1 MWVAEAEDWATGGLE
16 CHTLI
21 FTIPDELFAACCVP
35 EDPSRAP
42 PALLIRI
49 GRPGRRPFMGILAHP
64 DIPRTWAF
72 CPSGTLG
79 LLRCRINGFPRLFR
93 RLDSVGLVLGH
104 TVTPLHTWL
113 TSMRKMK
120 GAMKWTKVE
129 GHNNAIQ
136 VAGPIPDRFNR
147 KLHHAYR
154 TNWGGDPDYS
164 SQMLRTHPIKDFRDR
179 RINSVVRRP
188 RGVTRPLSDELNDL
202 EWLETHGTAWGYWR
216 DQDGTICFP
225 HEHPE
230 LALEGVRA
238 DEDGRQIQGV
248 IEEQVMILADEVEA
262 GEGIIVQ
269 APAVTNNQEIEVQAI
284 ALLIND
290 VPRVSEDRVA
300 TNNQEIEELS
310 AVLLV
315 DNARVVTED
324 LTATYD
330 HGLGEQTAAL
340 LEEDALVLIEDLTAA
355 EEPVITVLQ
364 DPLASDNDDPN
375 ADPNANRKT
384 TNEDVADYEVPAP
397 PPPQQHWPFRTDDIS
412 DAPDSEDGTRSPSP
426 VREFEELS
434 TEPYPLTGPSNHK
447 GKRIKIKKRPFG
459 EVSTL
464 SMEHS
469 AETSI
474 DGDEPSTSQ
483 GRTRRKTHGNVR
495 RRAKSRADTS
505 GYRTEEPSFMD
516 VVSSSQ
522 LHPDPEGKTA
532 KEAEESV
539 VLAEGCLA
547 TPATSTLGMESA
559 IRDHDEVR
567 RQFDDLE
574 TLSSWDG
581 EGNAF
586 LEGPSA
592 GKTGLVGPE
601 EEADNGVV
609 NISWE
614 DFQVVSSWDE
624 GDAEESDRASTDP
637 TDVNKASAVEKPE
650 DCDELRTPG
659 TTLADRETPDDTT
672 LRLHP
677 NPPPRGEFIGS
688 EADYDAYLET
698 LTLRYYKTIAMT
710 GFFVVT
716 RNRLRTGLPLP
727 FVLHT
732 AVPGLELIDDEL
744 VEATQLRISF
754 QATEAFLR
762 FYGQEISALV
772 LGVDQRRPASEE
784 QRAYACGEATMRFVS
799 ENPPQGP

>member
-1 MWVAEAEDWATGGLE
+1 MWVAEAEDWVTGGLE

-42 PALLIRI
+42 PSLLIRI

-93 RLDSVGLVLGH
+93 RLDSLGLVLGH

-113 TSMRKMK
+113 TAMRKMK
-120 GAMKWTKVE
+120 GAMKWTMAE
-129 GHNNAIQ
+129 GHDNAIQ

-179 RINSVVRRP
+179 RTNSVVRRP
-188 RGVTRPLSDELNDL
+188 RGVTRPLSVELNDP

-238 DEDGRQIQGV
+238 EEDGRQVQGV
-248 IEEQVMILADEVEA
+248 IEEQVMVLADEDEA
-262 GEGIIVQ
+262 GEGIGVQ
-269 APAVTNNQEIEVQAI
+269 APAVTNNQEIEE
-284 ALLIND
+284 
-290 VPRVSEDRVA
+290 P
-300 TNNQEIEELS
+300 S

-315 DNARVVTED
+315 DNARAVTED
-324 LTATYD
+324 PTATYD
-330 HGLGEQTAAL
+330 HEIGEQTAAL
-340 LEEDALVLIEDLTAA
+340 LDEDALVLIVDLTAA
-355 EEPVITVLQ
+355 EEPEITVLQ
-364 DPLASDNDDPN
+364 DPLALDNDDPN
-375 ADPNANRKT
+375 ADPNTNRKT
-384 TNEDVADYEVPAP
+384 TNEDTADYEVPAP

-412 DAPDSEDGTRSPSP
+412 DAPDSNDGTKSPSP

-447 GKRIKIKKRPFG
+447 GKKIRIKKRPFG
-459 EVSTL
+459 EISTL

-469 AETSI
+469 AETSS
-474 DGDEPSTSQ
+474 DWDEPSTSQ
-483 GRTRRKTHGNVR
+483 GRTRKKTQGNVR
-495 RRAKSRADTS
+495 RRAYSRADTS

-516 VVSSSQ
+516 VVSSSR

-547 TPATSTLGMESA
+547 TPATPAVGMESA

-592 GKTGLVGPE
+592 GKTGVVGLG
-601 EEADNGVV
+601 EEADNDVV

-624 GDAEESDRASTDP
+624 GDAEESDGAP
-637 TDVNKASAVEKPE
+637 TDLMDVNRASAVEKPE
-650 DCDELRTPG
+650 EYDESRTPG
-659 TTLADRETPDDTT
+659 TTLVDRETPVGTT

-698 LTLRYYKTIAMT
+698 LTRRYYKTIAMT

-716 RNRLRTGLPLP
+716 RNRLHTGLPLP

-732 AVPGLELIDDEL
+732 AVPGLELINDEL

-772 LGVDQRRPASEE
+772 LGVDQGRPASEE
-784 QRAYACGEATMRFVS
+784 QRAYACGEATMRFVR